1 MLLVTLALLFY
12 YRADHARPVAN
23 RLLAGALFG
32 LALFSKLFAAVAV
45 VAVVVW
51 DFLTHRV
58 GALRDR
64 WRWVAAALVL
74 IPAGPFFAY
83 HALRDYDHFVD
94 NVFHGAAAVTTV
106 PTTVAGW
113 MSLIHEAWWVYSPL
127 VFVLVLV
134 GVVVALAWP
143 RPATVYLLVPF
154 VFYAAFYVYAHK
166 HSYYLLALLPFGALL
181 AAAAVSRLPWRAAR
195 LAVVAVAC
203 ASAAFGTLVD
213 YSSMKLGYRE
223 FAEAGARLNGGEG
236 LRIVLDPDVTGNA
249 YPVVLLYLP
258 RAQLLFSRELDGEA
272 LAPRAH
278 CAG

>member
-1 MLLVTLALLFY
+1 M
-12 YRADHARPVAN
+12 
-23 RLLAGALFG
+23 
-32 LALFSKLFAAVAV
+32 
-45 VAVVVW
+45 
-51 DFLTHRV
+51 
-58 GALRDR
+58 
-64 WRWVAAALVL
+64 
-74 IPAGPFFAY
+74 
-83 HALRDYDHFVD
+83 
-94 NVFHGAAAVTTV
+94 
-106 PTTVAGW
+106 
-113 MSLIHEAWWVYSPL
+113 
-127 VFVLVLV
+127 
-134 GVVVALAWP
+134 
-143 RPATVYLLVPF
+143 
-154 VFYAAFYVYAHK
+154 FYAAFYVYAHK

-272 LAPRAH
+272 LVTAGLLRRLSYVAPNEVATPDLLLFCRDRRALQLFGWRILEEH
-278 CAG
+278 PNPHFFQQGKYHVERTGGWLDFGFPVIGSYPEIGLSVIRCSTRCKGRRRPSADFLQLARCSGRGEWRGGDHVVAHAEPHLPEA